1 MVRSNAT
8 TVEEYLNELAPDR
21 REQIEAVR
29 NVVLD
34 KLPEGYAESM
44 NWGMISW
51 EIPLERYPKTYNKQP
66 LMYAALASQK
76 NYMSLYLMCVYTHDG
91 TQTEFERRF
100 KASGKKLNMG
110 KSCVRFK
117 TTDDLPMDLI
127 ADTVA
132 STSVD
137 DYIKSYEAAR
147 KKSRS
152 RAQPTPLT
160 KNLNNLIAE
169 RCWSG
174 RTGTTGNRVCLQ
186 GHQGF
191 ESLPLRQI
199 HTPSLPLRTEIIPL

>member
-1 MVRSNAT
+1 MARSAAS
-8 TVEEYLNELAPDR
+8 TVEQYLNELAPDR
-21 REQIEAVR
+21 REAIEAVR
-29 NVVLD
+29 SVVLD
-34 KLPEGYAESM
+34 SLPDGYDESM

-117 TTDDLPMDLI
+117 KVDDLPMDLI
-127 ADTVA
+127 AETIA

-137 DYIKSYEAAR
+137 DYIRSYEAAR
-147 KKSRS
+147 KKPRS
-152 RAQPTPLT
+152 RKAS
-160 KNLNNLIAE
+160 
-169 RCWSG
+169 R
-174 RTGTTGNRVCLQ
+174 
-186 GHQGF
+186 
-191 ESLPLRQI
+191 
-199 HTPSLPLRTEIIPL
+199 

>member
-1 MVRSNAT
+1 MVRSNAA
-8 TVEEYLNELAPDR
+8 TVEEYLTELAPDR
-21 REQIEAVR
+21 REQIGAVR

-34 KLPEGYAESM
+34 NLPEGYAESM

-51 EIPLERYPKTYNKQP
+51 EIPLDRYPKTYNKQP

-76 NYMSLYLMCVYTHDG
+76 IYMSLYLMCVYVHDG
-91 TQTEFERRF
+91 TQTEFERSF

-127 ADTVA
+127 AYTIA

-147 KKSRS
+147 KK
-152 RAQPTPLT
+152 
-160 KNLNNLIAE
+160 K
-169 RCWSG
+169 
-174 RTGTTGNRVCLQ
+174 
-186 GHQGF
+186 
-191 ESLPLRQI
+191 
-199 HTPSLPLRTEIIPL
+199 

>member
-1 MVRSNAT
+1 MVRSNAA

-34 KLPEGYAESM
+34 NLPEGYAESM

-51 EIPLERYPKTYNKQP
+51 EIPLDRYPKTYNKQP

-117 TTDDLPMDLI
+117 TTDDLPMELI

-147 KKSRS
+147 KK
-152 RAQPTPLT
+152 
-160 KNLNNLIAE
+160 K
-169 RCWSG
+169 
-174 RTGTTGNRVCLQ
+174 
-186 GHQGF
+186 
-191 ESLPLRQI
+191 
-199 HTPSLPLRTEIIPL
+199 